1 MFKFLTNKHF
11 FSALKFAFKKLI
23 AYEIEFEKG
32 VKEGIKKESVLY
44 ALPLDSICDLLALDV
59 VCDQNKLLSPTGP
72 LLHSKQS
79 RFICLK
85 SPQYVVSEQKIKRQR
100 TDNLEQIL
108 DSNLENLTIIPVS
121 FIWGKHP
128 DKQQSF
134 FKIIFSPSWRTS
146 GSIKKF
152 FKVIFHGRNLVV
164 KFQEPLD
171 LTKLIDQQNT
181 NEKNSLILSRY
192 LRALFR
198 KSKQAMLGPDISHRR
213 TMVKSLVRNIHVRK
227 EINQLSEGKRP
238 KKKRLV
244 KKAYR
249 YANEICSDL
258 NYPIVRTL
266 IRGFTWFWNTRYEGI
281 HINNLETI
289 KELSKDNALIYLPC
303 HRSHIDYCALSYI
316 LYQNGLMVPQVAAG
330 NNLNLPI
337 IGGILRGAG
346 AVFMRRSFMKN
357 ILYSTVF
364 FEYIRSLMMKGNS
377 IEFFP
382 EGGRS
387 RSGFSLP
394 SRPGLLSLILR
405 SFASIKYKKVKI
417 VPIYIGYEKILEG
430 QSYLSELSGAKKK
443 RESILDPI
451 RVFKDFNNYL
461 GNAYLNFGNPID
473 IESFLKVQTDD
484 DFHIDSPLVKP
495 EWLKPTT
502 NILGEKIMRT
512 INNSVAVSS
521 TSLFSIGLLTDPV
534 QTLDEES
541 LRSRI
546 SLFLSLIERSDAY
559 KEVWVTE
566 KDVSKIIAKTEK
578 LRFITHKLISSQK
591 VYQPNSNEVA
601 TLSFYKS
608 NISHLYMLYSLICES
623 VRYVDSI
630 QKRDMQDLIKM
641 VYPIFSREYHL
652 KIPKIN
658 EEEINKSL
666 KVLTD
671 MGILF
676 IDSDSITKPDSNH
689 IKFDE
694 FLSISNIC
702 EPSLKRFYMALSVL
716 WETSSISKEDLQL
729 KCESLAKK
737 LEKLEG
743 WPYPEFSDT
752 KKFQNFLDFMTNE
765 KYIKEDP
772 VNGNLTASK
781 VTLKAKENYIGFFDN
796 RFIDLVKSMN

>member
-1 MFKFLTNKHF
+1 
-11 FSALKFAFKKLI
+11 
-23 AYEIEFEKG
+23 
-32 VKEGIKKESVLY
+32 
-44 ALPLDSICDLLALDV
+44 
-59 VCDQNKLLSPTGP
+59 
-72 LLHSKQS
+72 
-79 RFICLK
+79 
-85 SPQYVVSEQKIKRQR
+85 
-100 TDNLEQIL
+100 
-108 DSNLENLTIIPVS
+108 
-121 FIWGKHP
+121 
-128 DKQQSF
+128 
-134 FKIIFSPSWRTS
+134 
-146 GSIKKF
+146 
-152 FKVIFHGRNLVV
+152 
-164 KFQEPLD
+164 
-171 LTKLIDQQNT
+171 
-181 NEKNSLILSRY
+181 
-192 LRALFR
+192 
-198 KSKQAMLGPDISHRR
+198 
-213 TMVKSLVRNIHVRK
+213 MVKSLVRNIHVRK

-316 LYQNGLMVPQVAAG
+316 LYQNGLMLPQVAAG

-578 LRFITHKLISSQK
+578 LR
-591 VYQPNSNEVA
+591 
-601 TLSFYKS
+601 
-608 NISHLYMLYSLICES
+608 
-623 VRYVDSI
+623 
-630 QKRDMQDLIKM
+630 
-641 VYPIFSREYHL
+641 
-652 KIPKIN
+652 
-658 EEEINKSL
+658 
-666 KVLTD
+666 
-671 MGILF
+671 
-676 IDSDSITKPDSNH
+676 
-689 IKFDE
+689 
-694 FLSISNIC
+694 
-702 EPSLKRFYMALSVL
+702 
-716 WETSSISKEDLQL
+716 
-729 KCESLAKK
+729 
-737 LEKLEG
+737 
-743 WPYPEFSDT
+743 
-752 KKFQNFLDFMTNE
+752 
-765 KYIKEDP
+765 
-772 VNGNLTASK
+772 
-781 VTLKAKENYIGFFDN
+781 
-796 RFIDLVKSMN
+796 